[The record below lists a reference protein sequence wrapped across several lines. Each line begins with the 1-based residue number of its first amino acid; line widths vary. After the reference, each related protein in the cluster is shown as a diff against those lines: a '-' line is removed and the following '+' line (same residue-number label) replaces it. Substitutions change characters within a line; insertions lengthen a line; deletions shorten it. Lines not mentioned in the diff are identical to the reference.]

1 MHVQGQK
8 LYAVVDL
15 IGEAVVGWTSFSF
28 GYDDETGSEQE
39 PEFNLADHELVLVT
53 KEDLSGG
60 TVDEFL
66 AGVHPVIVAGAFSSW
81 EANPE

>member
-1 MHVQGQK
+1 MRVQGQK
-8 LYAVVDL
+8 LYVVVDL
-15 IGEAVVGWTSFSF
+15 IGEAAVGWASFSF

-39 PEFNLADHELVLVT
+39 PEFNMADHELVLVT
-53 KEDLSGG
+53 EEDLDGG

-66 AGVHPVIVAGAFSSW
+66 AGVHPVIVDAAFSSW